1 MEKLRIRGGRRLV
14 GEVRTSG
21 AKNAALP
28 ILCAALLTAQD
39 LRLTNVPDLADVRTM
54 LRLLEGMGVVVT
66 RDAADRS
73 AVTLNAGRLSST
85 VAPYELVK
93 TMRASILTLCPL
105 VARFGSARVSLP
117 GGCAIG
123 ARPVDQHIKGLRA
136 LGARVEID
144 HGYVD
149 ASASRLAGARI
160 VTDMVTVTGTENL
173 MMAAVLAQG
182 RTVIENAAR
191 EPEVVDLAKCLVAM
205 GARISGAGT
214 PTIVIDGVE
223 SLHGAEHAVVADR
236 IEAGSYLCAAAATGG
251 DVLVTRC
258 VSGDLEAVLAK
269 LADMGAQLESG
280 EDWIRLR
287 MIGRPKAVKIRT
299 TPHPGFPT
307 DMQAQFMAIATVA
320 EGVSEVTETIF
331 ENRFMHVPELMRMG
345 ARIRVNG
352 NTAVIDG
359 VERLEGAAVMA
370 TDLRASAS
378 LVIAAL
384 AAQGESTV
392 DRLYHL
398 DRGYERMEE
407 KLRGLGADVE
417 RVRA

>member
-123 ARPVDQHIKGLRA
+123 ARPVDQHIKGLRE

-160 VTDMVTVTGTENL
+160 VTDMVTVTGPEHL
-173 MMAAVLAQG
+173 MMAAVFAQG
-182 RTVIENAAR
+182 RTVIEYAAR

-251 DVLVTRC
+251 DVLVTR
-258 VSGDLEAVLAK
+258 L
-269 LADMGAQLESG
+269 
-280 EDWIRLR
+280 
-287 MIGRPKAVKIRT
+287 
-299 TPHPGFPT
+299 
-307 DMQAQFMAIATVA
+307 
-320 EGVSEVTETIF
+320 
-331 ENRFMHVPELMRMG
+331 
-345 ARIRVNG
+345 
-352 NTAVIDG
+352 
-359 VERLEGAAVMA
+359 
-370 TDLRASAS
+370 S
-378 LVIAAL
+378 LI
-384 AAQGESTV
+384 
-392 DRLYHL
+392 HI
-398 DRGYERMEE
+398 
-407 KLRGLGADVE
+407 
-417 RVRA
+417 